1 MFMEYFIIHF
11 RVELIS
17 DMRPH
22 LSIKQL
28 PESLVDIK
36 PVYSLL
42 DRQFTRSLVVLT
54 NYLLLEAAG
63 IYYRELSI
71 FYYRRL

>member
-1 MFMEYFIIHF
+1 MEYFIIHF
-11 RVELIS
+11 TVELIS

-63 IYYRELSI
+63 IYNRELSL